1 MSNCASLQSSQEID
15 ELSSFFSVQW
25 QNLHILKPALLS
37 ELIENEDPSGKIQ
50 NIASLPMQR
59 TISKIGEIVQ
69 SINGGMTALFVEGD
83 TDCYLFETTNIISRS
98 IEKSQNEVIVKGAK
112 EAFNEK
118 AIDNISLIRKHI
130 KNENLII
137 EAKVV
142 AKRSNN
148 TVFVVYE
155 KDLVNKEL
163 LQNVKDRLDS
173 IDRDAIIDLGI
184 LEQFIEERPHS
195 LFPTLLYTERPDR
208 AVSFIE
214 EGHIALLM
222 ENSPAS
228 LVLPTT
234 FWALFHSPED
244 HYLRTPYGNF
254 IRLLRIVALF
264 NCSFYLFTL
273 YSDNELPCRHDSTRF
288 VNGHCRIK
296 GKSAISIC
304 N

>member
-25 QNLHILKPALLS
+25 QNLQHIEDGIIK

-118 AIDNISLIRKHI
+118 VIDNISLIRKNI
-130 KNENLII
+130 KNENLIV

-142 AKRSNN
+142 AKRSTN
-148 TVFVVYE
+148 
-155 KDLVNKEL
+155 
-163 LQNVKDRLDS
+163 
-173 IDRDAIIDLGI
+173 GI
-184 LEQFIEERPHS
+184 CCL
-195 LFPTLLYTERPDR
+195 
-208 AVSFIE
+208 
-214 EGHIALLM
+214 
-222 ENSPAS
+222 
-228 LVLPTT
+228 
-234 FWALFHSPED
+234 
-244 HYLRTPYGNF
+244 
-254 IRLLRIVALF
+254 
-264 NCSFYLFTL
+264 
-273 YSDNELPCRHDSTRF
+273 
-288 VNGHCRIK
+288 
-296 GKSAISIC
+296 
-304 N
+304 

>member
-1 MSNCASLQSSQEID
+1 MA
-15 ELSSFFSVQW
+15 ELT
-25 QNLHILKPALLS
+25 HIEVGIIK

-59 TISKIGEIVQ
+59 TITKIGEIVQ

-118 AIDNISLIRKHI
+118 VIDNISLIRKHI

-163 LQNVKDRLDS
+163 LQTVKDRLDS
-173 IDRDAIIDLGI
+173 IDTRLHSRYSYIRAI
-184 LEQFIEERPHS
+184 H
-195 LFPTLLYTERPDR
+195 
-208 AVSFIE
+208 
-214 EGHIALLM
+214 
-222 ENSPAS
+222 
-228 LVLPTT
+228 
-234 FWALFHSPED
+234 
-244 HYLRTPYGNF
+244 
-254 IRLLRIVALF
+254 
-264 NCSFYLFTL
+264 
-273 YSDNELPCRHDSTRF
+273 
-288 VNGHCRIK
+288 
-296 GKSAISIC
+296 
-304 N
+304 